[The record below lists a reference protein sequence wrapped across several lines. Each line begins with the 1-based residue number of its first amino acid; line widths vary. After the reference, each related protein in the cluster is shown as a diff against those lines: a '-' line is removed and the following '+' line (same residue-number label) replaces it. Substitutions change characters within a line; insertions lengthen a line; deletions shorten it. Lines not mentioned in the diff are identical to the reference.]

1 MSAKIFILLLV
12 CLLMVDTGVKAH
24 DGRIKLCGREF
35 VRMVISS
42 CGSSRL
48 RRHAPE
54 LEEAHRDIY
63 SRCSFKNKNLASSH
77 LEVQLPFWL
86 KRFLSP
92 WAGDLLDH
100 MSSDQSPSSG
110 NWEDQQQQQ
119 QQHQQQEWTLEHA
132 VSTDQRR
139 TPLQGTGAPLQGT
152 GTPLQGTGTPLE
164 GTGELEV
171 QRVRRDTGPAGLC
184 CRSGCTISELVQ
196 FCWDPMIF
204 SKVVYVFYLIQ
215 LFNLSIYC

>member
-63 SRCSFKNKNLASSH
+63 S
-77 LEVQLPFWL
+77 
-86 KRFLSP
+86 
-92 WAGDLLDH
+92 DLLDH

-110 NWEDQQQQQ
+110 NWEDQQQQ

-196 FCWDPMIF
+196 FC
-204 SKVVYVFYLIQ
+204 
-215 LFNLSIYC
+215 